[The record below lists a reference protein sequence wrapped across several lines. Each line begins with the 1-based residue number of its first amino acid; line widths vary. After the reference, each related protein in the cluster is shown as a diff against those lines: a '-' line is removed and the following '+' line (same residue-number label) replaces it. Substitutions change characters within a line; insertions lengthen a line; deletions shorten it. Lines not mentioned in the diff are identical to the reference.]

1 MKLTSSL
8 SALVSVL
15 PTILAAQAYIPYA
28 RYGGDPSTDRVI
40 NAVDGRFYV
49 GRQTTFIPPPWGLDN
64 PETYNHTIITGPTGD
79 NRWWM
84 GVLQQGGQAIYLSYG
99 IPEYAKASTNG
110 TEGGIISANA
120 DVFQFRTEDLGGGVV
135 KLVNVEAKGEGS
147 VAPTVDWSACQSG
160 DDDYAVYSG
169 GLLRCHAFEMVL
181 KVTDAAAPQYYH
193 YWDE

>member
-1 MKLTSSL
+1 MKVAVTL
-8 SALVSVL
+8 SALVSVV
-15 PTILAAQAYIPYA
+15 PTILAAQAYLPYA

-64 PETYNHTIITGPTGD
+64 PETYNHHHHRSHRRQPLVDGRPAA
-79 NRWWM
+79 R
-84 GVLQQGGQAIYLSYG
+84 
-99 IPEYAKASTNG
+99 
-110 TEGGIISANA
+110 
-120 DVFQFRTEDLGGGVV
+120 RTEVLEDGNV